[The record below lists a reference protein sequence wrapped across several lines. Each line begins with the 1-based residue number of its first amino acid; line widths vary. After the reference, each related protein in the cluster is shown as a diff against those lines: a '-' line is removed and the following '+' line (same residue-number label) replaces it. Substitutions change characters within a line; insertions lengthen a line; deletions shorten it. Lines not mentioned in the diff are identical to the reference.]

1 MKYDDDKPV
10 KSGGRGFYIALA
22 ICLVAV
28 CGVAVATFVGK
39 LPTDAPSKGT
49 TGTTV
54 TTAVQQVVI
63 TATNVKDERTT
74 TTAAPTT
81 TRTTTT
87 KATTTTK
94 VSDLFVFPVS
104 NRVLQPF
111 SEMPVFSETLGSW
124 STHNGVDFAADNG
137 QTVKAPADGIV
148 KRLYEDGL
156 WGGVIEIE
164 HGGKVVSRCC
174 GVKAQGIKEG
184 DSVKAG
190 QGIGVVSAIPAEIV
204 GDTHIHV
211 EILANDKYVDPLLL
225 MRGDAVHV
233 TTTTTAQ

>member
-1 MKYDDDKPV
+1 MKYDEDKPV
-10 KSGGRGFYIALA
+10 SSGGRGFYIALA

-39 LPTDAPSKGT
+39 MPTDAPSKGT

-63 TATNVKDERTT
+63 PATNVKDERTT

-81 TRTTTT
+81 RTTTIKVTTTT
-87 KATTTTK
+87 KTA
-94 VSDLFVFPVS
+94 DLFVFPVS

-111 SEMPVFSETLGSW
+111 SDTPVYSETLGSW
-124 STHNGVDFAADNG
+124 STHNGVDFAAENG
-137 QTVKAPADGIV
+137 QAVKAPADGTV
-148 KRLYEDGL
+148 KRIYEDGL

-174 GVKAQGIKEG
+174 GVTAQGIKEG

-190 QGIGVVSAIPAEIV
+190 QAIGAVTSIPAEIV
-204 GDTHIHV
+204 GDAHIHV

-225 MRGDAVHV
+225 MRGDAVRV
-233 TTTTTAQ
+233 TTTTAH